1 MSVLF
6 CDTDCELWYT
16 TAKELGVKVIGMP
29 YTVDGEEKMYD
40 LGENTDFKDFYS
52 KMRAGSS
59 ASTAGLNKEIYLD
72 IFRPY
77 FEAGEDILYVAF
89 SSKMSNTFEP
99 LAAAIA
105 ELESQFPKA
114 RYRKFDTL
122 NICLGAG
129 ILVYLAA
136 KFFAAHE
143 GDIDATYDYLS
154 DIVGKVRVN
163 FVVGDL
169 RYLARGGRL
178 SPAKA
183 RMGNVLQAKPV
194 LHVDKEGEISVL
206 TKVIGAKKAM
216 SYVVDEFA
224 AHYRNVDDAP
234 VFIVGADC
242 DDLVAELK
250 DRVAAI
256 APDADLR
263 VQPVG
268 PVIGAHCGPGT
279 YGIIYMSDEI

>member
-29 YTVDGEEKMYD
+29 YTVDGDEKMYD

-59 ASTAGLNKEIYLD
+59 VSTAGLNKEIYLD

-136 KFFAAHE
+136 KFFAAHD

>member
-59 ASTAGLNKEIYLD
+59 VSTAGLNKEIYLD

-154 DIVGKVRVN
+154 DIVGKVKVN

-279 YGIIYMSDEI
+279 YGIIYMSDER

>member
-59 ASTAGLNKEIYLD
+59 VSTAGLNKEIYLD

-136 KFFAAHE
+136 KFFAAHD

-154 DIVGKVRVN
+154 DIVGKVKVN

-194 LHVDKEGEISVL
+194 LQVDKEGEISVL

-279 YGIIYMSDEI
+279 YGIIYMSDER

>member
-29 YTVDGEEKMYD
+29 YTVDGDEKMYD

-59 ASTAGLNKEIYLD
+59 VSTAGLNKEIYLD

-136 KFFAAHE
+136 KFFAAHD

-154 DIVGKVRVN
+154 DIVGKVKVN

-279 YGIIYMSDEI
+279 YGIIYMSDER

>member
-16 TAKELGVKVIGMP
+16 TAKDLGVKVIGMP

-59 ASTAGLNKEIYLD
+59 VSTAGLNKEIYLD

-136 KFFAAHE
+136 KFFAAHD

-154 DIVGKVRVN
+154 DIVGKVKVN

-279 YGIIYMSDEI
+279 YGIIYMSDEL

>member
-59 ASTAGLNKEIYLD
+59 VSTAGLNKEVYLD

-136 KFFAAHE
+136 KFFAAHD

-154 DIVGKVRVN
+154 DIVGKVKVN

-224 AHYRNVDDAP
+224 AHYRNVADAP

-279 YGIIYMSDEI
+279 YGIIYMSDER

>member
-59 ASTAGLNKEIYLD
+59 VSTAGLNKEIYLD

-136 KFFAAHE
+136 KFFAAHD

-154 DIVGKVRVN
+154 DIVGKVKVN

-178 SPAKA
+178 SPSKA

>member
-1 MSVLF
+1 
-6 CDTDCELWYT
+6 
-16 TAKELGVKVIGMP
+16 
-29 YTVDGEEKMYD
+29 MYD

-59 ASTAGLNKEIYLD
+59 VSTAGLNKEIYLD

-279 YGIIYMSDEI
+279 YGIIYMSDER

>member
-59 ASTAGLNKEIYLD
+59 VSTAGLNKEIYLD

-136 KFFAAHE
+136 KFFAAHD

-154 DIVGKVRVN
+154 DIVGKVKVN

-234 VFIVGADC
+234 VFIVGSDC
-242 DDLVAELK
+242 DDLVAEHK

-279 YGIIYMSDEI
+279 YGIIYMSDER

>member
-40 LGENTDFKDFYS
+40 LGENTDFKDFYAR
-52 KMRAGSS
+52 MRAGSS
-59 ASTAGLNKEIYLD
+59 VSTAGLNKEIYLD

-89 SSKMSNTFEP
+89 SSKMSGTFEP
-99 LAAAIA
+99 LAAAIE
-105 ELESQFPKA
+105 ELSEQFPDA

-136 KFFAAHE
+136 KFFNAHG
-143 GDIDATYDYLS
+143 GDIDATYDYLAK
-154 DIVGKVRVN
+154 IVHRVKVH

-206 TKVIGAKKAM
+206 TKVIGANRFRGRRRLRRPRGGTQGKSGGGRARSRHPHATRGARHRRALRPRHLRHNLYVRRKM
-216 SYVVDEFA
+216 S
-224 AHYRNVDDAP
+224 
-234 VFIVGADC
+234 
-242 DDLVAELK
+242 L
-250 DRVAAI
+250 
-256 APDADLR
+256 
-263 VQPVG
+263 
-268 PVIGAHCGPGT
+268 CGRR
-279 YGIIYMSDEI
+279 

>member
-59 ASTAGLNKEIYLD
+59 VSTAGLNKEIYLD

-136 KFFAAHE
+136 KFFAAHA

>member
-59 ASTAGLNKEIYLD
+59 VSTAGLNKEIYLD

>member
-16 TAKELGVKVIGMP
+16 TAKELDVKVIGMP

-59 ASTAGLNKEIYLD
+59 VSTAGLNKEIYLD

-136 KFFAAHE
+136 KFFAAHD

-154 DIVGKVRVN
+154 DIVGKVKVN

-279 YGIIYMSDEI
+279 YGIIYMSDER

>member
-59 ASTAGLNKEIYLD
+59 VSTAGLNKEIYLD

-136 KFFAAHE
+136 KFFAAHD

-154 DIVGKVRVN
+154 DIVGKVKIN

-279 YGIIYMSDEI
+279 YGIIYMSDER

>member
-59 ASTAGLNKEIYLD
+59 VSTAGLNKEIYLD

-122 NICLGAG
+122 KICLGAG

-136 KFFAAHE
+136 KFFAAHD

-279 YGIIYMSDEI
+279 YGIIYMSDER

>member
-59 ASTAGLNKEIYLD
+59 VSTAGLNKEIYLD

-136 KFFAAHE
+136 KFFAAHD

-154 DIVGKVRVN
+154 DIVGKVKVN

-279 YGIIYMSDEI
+279 YGIIYMSDER

>member
-59 ASTAGLNKEIYLD
+59 VSTAGLNKEIYLD

-136 KFFAAHE
+136 KFFAAHD

-154 DIVGKVRVN
+154 DIVGKVKVN

>member
-59 ASTAGLNKEIYLD
+59 VSTAGLNKEIYLD

-136 KFFAAHE
+136 KFFAAHD

-279 YGIIYMSDEI
+279 YGIIYMSDER

>member
-59 ASTAGLNKEIYLD
+59 VSTAGLNKEIYLD

-136 KFFAAHE
+136 KFFAAHD

>member
-29 YTVDGEEKMYD
+29 YTVDGDEKMYD

-59 ASTAGLNKEIYLD
+59 VSTAGLNKEIYLD
-72 IFRPY
+72 NFRPY

-136 KFFAAHE
+136 KFFAAHD

-279 YGIIYMSDEI
+279 YGLIYMSDER

>member
-59 ASTAGLNKEIYLD
+59 VSTAGLNKEIYLD

-129 ILVYLAA
+129 IMVYLAA
-136 KFFAAHE
+136 KFFAAHD

-154 DIVGKVRVN
+154 DIVGKVKVN

-279 YGIIYMSDEI
+279 YGIIYMSDER

>member
-16 TAKELGVKVIGMP
+16 TANELGVKVIGMP

-59 ASTAGLNKEIYLD
+59 VSTAGLNKEIYLD

-136 KFFAAHE
+136 KFFAAHD

>member
-59 ASTAGLNKEIYLD
+59 VSTAGLNKEIYLD

-136 KFFAAHE
+136 KFFAAHD

-263 VQPVG
+263 VQHVG

>member
-59 ASTAGLNKEIYLD
+59 VSTAGLNKEIYLD

-77 FEAGEDILYVAF
+77 FEAGEDILYVAV

-136 KFFAAHE
+136 KFFAAHD

-154 DIVGKVRVN
+154 DIVGKVKVN

-279 YGIIYMSDEI
+279 YGIIYMSDER

>member
-59 ASTAGLNKEIYLD
+59 VSTAGLNKEIYLD

-89 SSKMSNTFEP
+89 SSRMSNTFEP

-136 KFFAAHE
+136 KFFAAHD

-154 DIVGKVRVN
+154 DIVGKVKVN

>member
-59 ASTAGLNKEIYLD
+59 VSTAGLNKEIYLD

-136 KFFAAHE
+136 KFFAAHD

-178 SPAKA
+178 SPSKA

-279 YGIIYMSDEI
+279 YGIIYMSDER

>member
-59 ASTAGLNKEIYLD
+59 VSTAGLNKEIYLD

-136 KFFAAHE
+136 KFFAAHD

-154 DIVGKVRVN
+154 DIVGKVKVN

-178 SPAKA
+178 SPSKA

-279 YGIIYMSDEI
+279 YGIIYMSDER

>member
-59 ASTAGLNKEIYLD
+59 VSTAGLNKEIYLD

-136 KFFAAHE
+136 KFFAAHD

-154 DIVGKVRVN
+154 DIVGKVKVN

-234 VFIVGADC
+234 VFIVGSDC

-279 YGIIYMSDEI
+279 YGIIYMSDER

>member
-59 ASTAGLNKEIYLD
+59 VSTAGLNKEIYLD

-136 KFFAAHE
+136 KFFAAHD

-154 DIVGKVRVN
+154 DIVGKVKVN

-224 AHYRNVDDAP
+224 ANYRNVDDAP

-279 YGIIYMSDEI
+279 YGIIYMSDER

>member
-59 ASTAGLNKEIYLD
+59 VSTAGLNKEIYLD

-136 KFFAAHE
+136 KFFAAHD

-163 FVVGDL
+163 FVVGEL
-169 RYLARGGRL
+169 RYLARGGRH

-279 YGIIYMSDEI
+279 YGIIYMSDER

>member
-40 LGENTDFKDFYS
+40 LGENTDFKDFYAR
-52 KMRAGSS
+52 MRAGSS
-59 ASTAGLNKEIYLD
+59 VSTAGLNKEIYLD

-89 SSKMSNTFEP
+89 SSKMSGTFEP
-99 LAAAIA
+99 LAAAIE
-105 ELESQFPKA
+105 ELSKQFPDA

-136 KFFAAHE
+136 KFFNAHG
-143 GDIDATYDYLS
+143 GDIDATYDYLAK
-154 DIVGKVRVN
+154 IVHRVKVH

-178 SPAKA
+178 SPARA

-194 LHVDKEGEISVL
+194 LYVDKEGEISVL

-224 AHYRNVDDAP
+224 ANYRNIDDAP
-234 VFIVGADC
+234 VFVVGADC
-242 DDLVAELK
+242 DGLVEELRE
-250 DRVAAI
+250 RVAAV
-256 APDADLR
+256 APEADIR
-263 VQPVG
+263 TQPVG

-279 YGIIYMSDEI
+279 YGIIYMSDEK

>member
-40 LGENTDFKDFYS
+40 LGENTDFKDFYAR
-52 KMRAGSS
+52 MRAGSS
-59 ASTAGLNKEIYLD
+59 VSTAGLNKEIYLD

-89 SSKMSNTFEP
+89 SSKMSGTFEP
-99 LAAAIA
+99 LAAAIE
-105 ELESQFPKA
+105 ELSKQFPDA

-136 KFFAAHE
+136 KFFNAHG
-143 GDIDATYDYLS
+143 GDIDATYDYLAK
-154 DIVGKVRVN
+154 IVHRVKVH

-169 RYLARGGRL
+169 RYDNLGFEAKIVDALRDIPVRMISYGGSRYNMTFL
-178 SPAKA
+178 IKA
-183 RMGNVLQAKPV
+183 EDKVRALQM
-194 LHVDKEGEISVL
+194 LNDKLFNHDEV
-206 TKVIGAKKAM
+206 KA
-216 SYVVDEFA
+216 
-224 AHYRNVDDAP
+224 
-234 VFIVGADC
+234 
-242 DDLVAELK
+242 
-250 DRVAAI
+250 
-256 APDADLR
+256 
-263 VQPVG
+263 
-268 PVIGAHCGPGT
+268 
-279 YGIIYMSDEI
+279 